1 MPLRVRN
8 LDEHINKCLRASGVD
23 RVQMNIL
30 HRETTG
36 VTGFVSRARLTAHGA
51 KPDYEKCVIRSP
63 LHQSQQRHI
72 HS

>member
-8 LDEHINKCLRASGVD
+8 LDEHITKCLRASGVD

-51 KPDYEKCVIRSP
+51 KPDYEK
-63 LHQSQQRHI
+63 
-72 HS
+72 